1 MNEASVIVER
11 WGQFFNEGN
20 ADALAGLYAPGA
32 TIWGTLAQSLTTSAE
47 DIRSYFVE
55 AARAGLRV
63 KLGEH
68 VASEI
73 SETCAVD
80 AGQYEFSRNADGQ
93 TMSFPARYSFVLVKQ
108 NGAWM
113 IAHQHS
119 SMLPKPAGG

>member
-20 ADALAGLYAPGA
+20 ADAIAGLYAPGA
-32 TIWGTLAQSLTTSAE
+32 TIWGTLAPSPTTTPK
-47 DIRSYFVE
+47 DIRTYFVE

-108 NGAWM
+108 NGACM

-119 SMLPKPAGG
+119 SMLPKTAGG